1 MFKPSDIEHISINS
15 NIALSSNSEYLFAR
29 LYNLQDIAGLDKVDT
44 GKVEDADYMFFND
57 KKLIQLGP
65 SSWEKV
71 LLIIILIEEV
81 CLQEIPLKKKLN

>member
-1 MFKPSDIEHISINS
+1 MFKPSDIEHISIDN

-65 SSWEKV
+65 SSW
-71 LLIIILIEEV
+71 
-81 CLQEIPLKKKLN
+81 KKFF